1 MDCPKTERP
10 VLIPCASFLLSSGV
24 AWEDTPFMTDMTSGR
39 SGVDP
44 GVPARLVPSLDF
56 PHVLHH
62 CSTMK
67 TATVRELRNNYAGL
81 LELVK
86 AGQEILI
93 TQRGEAVARLVPE
106 TAAVPRTVDWST
118 SEAVARDRS
127 GERTLTAEESSQ
139 LLREASGKW

>member
-1 MDCPKTERP
+1 
-10 VLIPCASFLLSSGV
+10 
-24 AWEDTPFMTDMTSGR
+24 
-39 SGVDP
+39 
-44 GVPARLVPSLDF
+44 
-56 PHVLHH
+56 
-62 CSTMK
+62 MK

-139 LLREASGKW
+139 LLRDASGKW

>member
-1 MDCPKTERP
+1 
-10 VLIPCASFLLSSGV
+10 
-24 AWEDTPFMTDMTSGR
+24 
-39 SGVDP
+39 
-44 GVPARLVPSLDF
+44 
-56 PHVLHH
+56 
-62 CSTMK
+62 MK

-106 TAAVPRTVDWST
+106 TAATPRAVDWST
-118 SEAVARDRS
+118 SEAATRDRS
-127 GERTLTAEESSQ
+127 GERILTAEESSQ